1 LSPEAS
7 WKNVDSAGLR
17 IARLAYVM
25 HYSLGTQAHMMRT
38 RRLTARTPMRA
49 LGKSLRR
56 APTPCDNHL
65 QRESFSASSAPK
77 CSTTTRNTMDCDPCN
92 ERMAANS
99 TRVGRWH
106 FHDFWPGSDPG
117 SGLDPARLE
126 CFLEPGSAS
135 VACGCVV
142 AGSNLYPTW
151 IQMKLSRS
159 LALVRPGSGLDPA
172 RLECFLGPGSGPVAF
187 DCAIAGSDLDPTWIQ
202 MAFSRFLAQ
211 IRPGSGLDPARLKC
225 FLGPG
230 SAPVGECFL
239 EHAHPPC
246 VFAC

>member
-99 TRVGRWH
+99 TR
-106 FHDFWPGSDPG
+106 
-117 SGLDPARLE
+117 A
-126 CFLEPGSAS
+126 
-135 VACGCVV
+135 
-142 AGSNLYPTW
+142 
-151 IQMKLSRS
+151 
-159 LALVRPGSGLDPA
+159 
-172 RLECFLGPGSGPVAF
+172 SGPNRM
-187 DCAIAGSDLDPTWIQ
+187 Q
-202 MAFSRFLAQ
+202 MAFSRFLARIRPW
-211 IRPGSGLDPARLKC
+211 IRPGSSAIGVIFGTWIRLCGVWLCSSWIQSVSDLDPDEIITI
-225 FLGPG
+225 FGPG
-230 SAPVGECFL
+230 PTWIRPGSSTIGVLFGTWIR
-239 EHAHPPC
+239 PC
-246 VFAC
+246 RV